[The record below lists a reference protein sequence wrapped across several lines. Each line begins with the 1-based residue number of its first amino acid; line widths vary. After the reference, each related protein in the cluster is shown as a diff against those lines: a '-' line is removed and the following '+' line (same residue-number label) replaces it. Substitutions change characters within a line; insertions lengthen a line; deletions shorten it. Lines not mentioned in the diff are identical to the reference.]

1 MNRNILIIALVA
13 ILGLGTA
20 YLAMSG
26 GGSEATEATDA
37 TEAVEQTT
45 EAVQD
50 SAESADLP
58 EIVEM
63 TLGNP
68 DAPVKVTEYASFT
81 CSHCGAFHNEGF
93 KDLKANYID
102 TGKVHFT
109 YREVYFDR
117 AALWASLVARCGGEE
132 KFFGISGLIYK
143 GQREWMGNG
152 DPVQMADGLR
162 KIARV
167 AGLSSETIDACL
179 ADQDKAQ
186 ALAEWFQAN
195 AEADGIE
202 STPSFIIGDDRVI
215 GNNYGKLREVID
227 AQVGN

>member
-13 ILGLGTA
+13 IVGLGGA
-20 YLAMSG
+20 FFAFG
-26 GGSEATEATDA
+26 GKSS
-37 TEAVEQTT
+37 QTT
-45 EAVQD
+45 DVVITSDTEVSTA
-50 SAESADLP
+50 ADDADAAALP
-58 EIVEM
+58 AIAEM

-68 DAPVKVTEYASFT
+68 DAPVKVTEYASYT

-93 KDLKANYID
+93 KELKANYID

-117 AALWASLVARCGGEE
+117 AALWASMVARCGGEE
-132 KFFGISGLIYK
+132 KFFGISDLIYK
-143 GQREWMGNG
+143 GQREWMGSG

-167 AGLSSETIDACL
+167 AGLSSETIDVCL
-179 ADQDKAQ
+179 ADQGKAQ

-195 AEADGIE
+195 ADADGIE

-215 GNNYGKLREVID
+215 GNNYAKLREVIE
-227 AQVGN
+227 AQLGN

>member
-13 ILGLGTA
+13 IVGLGGA
-20 YLAMSG
+20 FFAFG
-26 GGSEATEATDA
+26 GKSSETTEVSMTSEAAASTVADDA
-37 TEAVEQTT
+37 DAP
-45 EAVQD
+45 A
-50 SAESADLP
+50 LP
-58 EIVEM
+58 AIAEM

-68 DAPVKVTEYASFT
+68 DAPVKVTEYASYT

-93 KDLKANYID
+93 KELKANYID

-117 AALWASLVARCGGEE
+117 AALWASMVARCGGEE
-132 KFFGISGLIYK
+132 KFFGISDLIYK
-143 GQREWMGNG
+143 GQREWMGSG

-167 AGLSSETIDACL
+167 AGLSSETIDVCL
-179 ADQDKAQ
+179 ADQGKAQ

-195 AEADGIE
+195 ADADGIE

-215 GNNYGKLREVID
+215 GNNYAKLREVIE
-227 AQVGN
+227 AQLGN

>member
-1 MNRNILIIALVA
+1 MNRTILIIALVA
-13 ILGLGTA
+13 ILGLGAA
-20 YLAMSG
+20 YFVLSG
-26 GGSEATEATDA
+26 GSLSATEATEQA
-37 TEAVEQTT
+37 TETASEET
-45 EAVQD
+45 
-50 SAESADLP
+50 SSADLP
-58 EIVEM
+58 AITEM
-63 TLGNP
+63 TMGDVN
-68 DAPVKVTEYASFT
+68 APVKVIEYASYT
-81 CSHCGAFHNEGF
+81 CSHCGDFHNESL

-117 AALWASLVARCGGEE
+117 AALWASMVARCGGDE
-132 KFFGISGLIYK
+132 KFFGISNLIYK
-143 GQREWMGNG
+143 GQRDWMGSG

-179 ADQDKAQ
+179 EDQDKAQ

-215 GNNYGKLREVID
+215 GNNYAKLREVID
-227 AQVGN
+227 AQLEN

>member
-13 ILGLGTA
+13 IVGLGGA
-20 YLAMSG
+20 FFAFG
-26 GGSEATEATDA
+26 GKSS
-37 TEAVEQTT
+37 QTT
-45 EAVQD
+45 DVVITSDTEVSTA
-50 SAESADLP
+50 ADDADAAALP
-58 EIVEM
+58 AIAEM

-68 DAPVKVTEYASFT
+68 DAPVKVTEYASYT

-93 KDLKANYID
+93 KELKANYID

-117 AALWASLVARCGGEE
+117 AALWASMVARCGGEQ
-132 KFFGISGLIYK
+132 KFFGISDLIYK
-143 GQREWMGNG
+143 GQREWMGSG

-167 AGLSSETIDACL
+167 AGLSSETIDVCL
-179 ADQDKAQ
+179 ADQGKAQ

-195 AEADGIE
+195 ADADGIE

-215 GNNYGKLREVID
+215 GNNYAKLREVIE
-227 AQVGN
+227 AQLGN

>member
-13 ILGLGTA
+13 IVCLGGA
-20 YLAMSG
+20 FFAFG
-26 GGSEATEATDA
+26 GKSSETTEVSMTSEAAASTVADDA
-37 TEAVEQTT
+37 DAP
-45 EAVQD
+45 A
-50 SAESADLP
+50 LP
-58 EIVEM
+58 AIAEM

-68 DAPVKVTEYASFT
+68 DAPVKVTEYASYT
-81 CSHCGAFHNEGF
+81 CSHCGTFHNEGF
-93 KDLKANYID
+93 KELKANYID

-117 AALWASLVARCGGEE
+117 AALWASMVARCGGEE
-132 KFFGISGLIYK
+132 KFFGISDLIYK
-143 GQREWMGNG
+143 GQREWMGSG

-167 AGLSSETIDACL
+167 AGLSSETIDVCL
-179 ADQDKAQ
+179 ADQGKAQ

-195 AEADGIE
+195 ADADGIE

-215 GNNYGKLREVID
+215 GNNYAKLREVIE
-227 AQVGN
+227 AQLGN